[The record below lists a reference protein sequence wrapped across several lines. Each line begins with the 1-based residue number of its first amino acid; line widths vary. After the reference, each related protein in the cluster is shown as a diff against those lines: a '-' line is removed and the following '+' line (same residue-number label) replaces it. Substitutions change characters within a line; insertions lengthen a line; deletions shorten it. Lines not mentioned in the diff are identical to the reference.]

1 MAPDAERLR
10 DFAERINRAQRP
22 LVVFGPEVDRS
33 GGWDAGVAFAEK
45 VGAPVRSGP
54 LPDRASFPENH
65 PLYGGMLP
73 LTIAGVAEVL
83 RGHDLVVVIGA
94 QVFRYYPYVAGEYL
108 PEGSQLL
115 QITAD
120 PALAGAAPVGDSLI
134 SDTRLALEQLVGL
147 INDRGTGSAPAAS
160 ATKIE
165 IVDAESSPLTPDA
178 VWSTLATVKPAD
190 SPVITESTST
200 MAQQLHWLPT
210 TRPGSFFA
218 TASGGIGWGVPGAV
232 GVALGDRAR
241 GVKRSVIATIGDGS
255 FQYSIQAIYTAAQH
269 RLPIVFVV
277 MRNEEYSVL
286 KAFALLEE
294 TPNVPGLDLPGL
306 DIASLATGYGCR
318 AVNVDTTEK
327 LAAEFTSAL
336 SADGPTVIVVRT
348 KPQLA
353 HLGYGLTHAR
363 GRPRVT
369 RELRASTFIGM
380 SADNPTEQ
388 MSLIGAELTR
398 RTEQLGAAVASTV
411 RAEIDFYEYA
421 EVVSNDE
428 LIESC
433 TANVR
438 FIFSGLTG
446 PRVIRYDTSHRYRRI
461 PCAEPG
467 SVAAGDGGLPNRLAP
482 HLAGASGD
490 RGGPRRHLAACVA
503 RGDRADLGGAGCLHQ
518 RHDGRLSPA
527 SDSTSRRRRGRTRGA
542 HRGPVF
548 RHRNGR
554 SQSVGDRRPVGDSL
568 PGPLRRRRRAHPGTG
583 QARAAGD
590 RRQAAQPRH
599 LFRLAAATRAAD
611 RHRAPAL

>member
-1 MAPDAERLR
+1 MANKKTVHEVTYDLLRKLDLTTVFGNPGSTEQTFLKNFPDDFTYILGLQEASVLAMADGFAQSTGKPTLVNLHTSAGTGNAMGSLIAAYRGNTPLIVTAGQQTREMVLCEPYLTNPNENLLPLPWVKWAYEPKRAEDVPAAFMRAYTVALQPPAGPVYLSIPLDDWEKPALGPAVVRTVSHRVAPDAERLR
-10 DFAERINRAQRP
+10 NFAERINRAQRP
-22 LVVFGPEVDRS
+22 LLVFGPEVDRA

-108 PEGSQLL
+108 PEGSELL

-134 SDTRLALEQLVGL
+134 SDTRLALEQLVEL
-147 INDRGTGSAPAAS
+147 IDDRGTGSAGATPAAR
-160 ATKIE
+160 IE

-318 AVNVDTTEK
+318 SVNVDTTEK

-353 HLGYGLTHAR
+353 HLG
-363 GRPRVT
+363 
-369 RELRASTFIGM
+369 
-380 SADNPTEQ
+380 
-388 MSLIGAELTR
+388 
-398 RTEQLGAAVASTV
+398 
-411 RAEIDFYEYA
+411 
-421 EVVSNDE
+421 
-428 LIESC
+428 
-433 TANVR
+433 
-438 FIFSGLTG
+438 
-446 PRVIRYDTSHRYRRI
+446 
-461 PCAEPG
+461 
-467 SVAAGDGGLPNRLAP
+467 
-482 HLAGASGD
+482 
-490 RGGPRRHLAACVA
+490 
-503 RGDRADLGGAGCLHQ
+503 
-518 RHDGRLSPA
+518 
-527 SDSTSRRRRGRTRGA
+527 
-542 HRGPVF
+542 
-548 RHRNGR
+548 
-554 SQSVGDRRPVGDSL
+554 
-568 PGPLRRRRRAHPGTG
+568 
-583 QARAAGD
+583 
-590 RRQAAQPRH
+590 
-599 LFRLAAATRAAD
+599 
-611 RHRAPAL
+611 